1 MNDGTEKKRSSSF
14 IFVCLLAIFVFCIG
28 CYILFYNA
36 TTTTETHSDVRD
48 TIQRIEM
55 DSERIGNE
63 INNAGTALDRGQ
75 GKLTDAQETTGRLQ
89 DSADTRSELL
99 GESKD
104 LIQRLKDQ
112 FAEIDRTNGSTGTQN
127 TSKGTTE

>member
-1 MNDGTEKKRSSSF
+1 MNDGTEKNRSSSF
-14 IFVCLLAIFVFCIG
+14 IFVCLLVILVFCVG
-28 CYILFYNA
+28 CYYFLFFSNS
-36 TTTTETHSDVRD
+36 TTGNHSDVRD

-75 GKLTDAQETTGRLQ
+75 GKLTDAQETTERLQ

-112 FAEIDRTNGSTGTQN
+112 LAEIDRTNGSTGTQN